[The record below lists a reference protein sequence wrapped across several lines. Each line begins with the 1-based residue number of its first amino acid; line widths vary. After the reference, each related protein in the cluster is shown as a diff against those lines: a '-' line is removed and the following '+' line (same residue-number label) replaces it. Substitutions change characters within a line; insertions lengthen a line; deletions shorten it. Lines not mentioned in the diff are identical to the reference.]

1 MSTYHANAVRSGKWW
16 AVEVAEV
23 PGVLT
28 QGRNLVDA
36 ARMAR
41 EAVALVLDTDE
52 AEVTIK
58 LEPQLPVEVLAA
70 VTDFQKRRSA
80 REEAEAAERAAQ
92 QAAARALVGAGL
104 TGRDAGTVLGMSH
117 QRIAQLAPGAL
128 KAEAVSGPRVGS
140 TKARPSRKRRPPEI
154 NPRTVAA
161 APWTGR
167 SASDGEHIPR
177 SA

>member
-80 REEAEAAERAAQ
+80 REEAEAEAQRVAGEDEAGVEKKTIAIADRQPERYCGVDPDH
-92 QAAARALVGAGL
+92 RECCPVESW
-104 TGRDAGTVLGMSH
+104 R
-117 QRIAQLAPGAL
+117 
-128 KAEAVSGPRVGS
+128 
-140 TKARPSRKRRPPEI
+140 
-154 NPRTVAA
+154 
-161 APWTGR
+161 
-167 SASDGEHIPR
+167 
-177 SA
+177 